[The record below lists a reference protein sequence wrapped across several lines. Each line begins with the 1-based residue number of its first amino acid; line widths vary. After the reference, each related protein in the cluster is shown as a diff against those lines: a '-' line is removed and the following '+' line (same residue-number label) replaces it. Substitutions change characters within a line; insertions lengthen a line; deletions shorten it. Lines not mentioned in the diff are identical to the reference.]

1 VELNGE
7 SGTTTTSAIDEAKL
21 NELVLRFAR
30 AAHRSGFPSDDL
42 ERRVEELGAALGR
55 KVSVSATPT
64 LLEVAIGQFPRQRT
78 STIRVTPQPVD
89 LFLIGRLDD
98 LASNVRHHRLE
109 VPAALT
115 ELGDLQP
122 LHRPAWVVIGAYALA
137 GGAVTPV
144 LSGGW
149 REAVAAVL
157 AGILVGVV
165 AVVGSRR
172 ANTQAI
178 VAPVAA
184 IAASLGCIVLAQ
196 LGFEVSI
203 EIATLGSLVAVLP
216 GMTLTIGM
224 RELATSH
231 LQSGVANSAIAF
243 VQLVGLVFGAAV
255 GTSIAMSWFGSV
267 PSSSPSSFGLETQIG
282 SAALAGVAFT
292 VTLNAHHRDAV
303 WAAGS
308 AVLAIVAD
316 ALAEPLIGK
325 QAAVFA
331 AALAVG
337 LAGNAFALWRS
348 RSALIV
354 IVPGILMLVPGSL
367 GYESAA
373 SLLGNNTVAGVDAA
387 FDTLVV
393 ALSIVYGLIVSA
405 ALLPDRPRR
414 ARAQSDEGAG

>member
-1 VELNGE
+1 MTGTAPE
-7 SGTTTTSAIDEAKL
+7 SGGAPITSPAADSEIDEL
-21 NELVLRFAR
+21 LLRFAR

-42 ERRVEELGAALGR
+42 ERRVEELGASLGR
-55 KVSVSATPT
+55 PVSVSATPT
-64 LLEVAIGQFPRQRT
+64 LVEVAIGHFPHQRT
-78 STIRVTPQPVD
+78 SSIRVTPESVD
-89 LFLIGRLDD
+89 LFLIGQLDD
-98 LASNVRHHRLE
+98 LAARVRHGHLA
-109 VPAALT
+109 PDAALE
-115 ELGDLQP
+115 ELAALQP
-122 LHRPAWVVIGAYALA
+122 LHRSMPVIVGAYALA

-149 REAVAAVL
+149 RESVAAAA
-157 AGILVGVV
+157 AGVLVGVV
-165 AVVGSRR
+165 AVLGGRR
-172 ANTQAI
+172 KNTQAI
-178 VAPVAA
+178 IAPAAA
-184 IAASLGCIVLAQ
+184 IAASIGCTVLFE
-196 LGFEVSI
+196 LGFETAI
-203 EIATLGSLVAVLP
+203 EIATLGALVAVLP

-255 GTSIAMSWFGSV
+255 GASIAASWFGATDV
-267 PSSSPSSFGLETQIG
+267 VSPVDFGLEIQIV
-282 SAALAGVAFT
+282 AAAVAGVAFT
-292 VTLNAHHRDAV
+292 ITLNAPVRDAG
-303 WAAGS
+303 WAAGA
-308 AVLAIVAD
+308 AVLAIVVD

-331 AALAVG
+331 AALAIG
-337 LAGNAFALWRS
+337 LAGNAFALVRR

-387 FDTLVV
+387 VDTLVV

-405 ALLPDRPRR
+405 ALLPDQPRSEAS
-414 ARAQSDEGAG
+414 AR